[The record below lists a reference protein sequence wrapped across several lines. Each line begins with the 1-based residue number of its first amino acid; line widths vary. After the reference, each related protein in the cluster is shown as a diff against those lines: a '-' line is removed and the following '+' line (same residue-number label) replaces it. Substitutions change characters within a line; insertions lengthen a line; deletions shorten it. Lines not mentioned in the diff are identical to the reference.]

1 MKQIETV
8 KASKLLE
15 VFEHIEEIRQKR
27 ADREIWYR
35 GLSSQNFKLSPGLHR
50 MKEEMPVVIS
60 REGRLYKEFHF
71 RSPMYDTL
79 LRTDIW
85 DQLFLM

>member
-50 MKEEMPVVIS
+50 RRKKCPSSFRGKDGSIRS
-60 REGRLYKEFHF
+60 FIFARLCTIPCSGLTFGINF
-71 RSPMYDTL
+71 S
-79 LRTDIW
+79 
-85 DQLFLM
+85 